1 MSAINSATTSA
12 VVAVLKSAATF
23 QARVA
28 DVRATLDAA
37 TLADK
42 SALADALR
50 PGVAKYYGM
59 TLVTK
64 GTGRV
69 VFPADHAESDN
80 ARQALSKLVRAV
92 QGPVV
97 HHTDDTPA
105 PVVKASKSER
115 SAYAAFLA
123 ACGGDVKRMAA
134 VIKACKA

>member
-59 TLVTK
+59 PLVTK

-97 HHTDDTPA
+97 HHSAEPA
-105 PVVKASKSER
+105 PTVRIKAAER
-115 SAYAAFLA
+115 NAYAAFLA
-123 ACGGDVKRMAA
+123 ACGGDAKRMAA